1 MKNLRLSTLTCCL
14 GALIL
19 SACGGG
25 GSDSGPSSVSNASTA
40 DPAAV
45 VDISRHPASVSGAT
59 IPPETSINDS
69 AGAVWT
75 VKDGVVYRARS
86 KAGFTENVTLLLWY
100 AGKIYQQN
108 VNKLWWV
115 WQNNTWVASADPRPA
130 ASSTSSASSASSAS
144 STSGTSSGTTAASGT
159 STASSSTAAASAP
172 AAASSTSAAAAS
184 APTGMPFF
192 GVNEHYAYGGVY
204 SSIPLSTQAATMVDL
219 GLTGV
224 RQDVHGYDQIDTLA
238 NKVIPGLGP
247 NVTVMPLIDAYP
259 WDDPTLNG
267 QTPTESSAYTY
278 AYNMAAYAATKLKGV
293 PVVEF
298 GNEYDLDGH
307 NRTIANDGVNVS
319 DYDNTTWPIWRGA
332 LRGYYDGWRSVDTTG
347 QTKVIATA
355 SAGFLY
361 LGWYKGMLTGT
372 QPDGSTGHPKVKTDI
387 IQLHWYSDGL
397 DPENTWGKDGT
408 NYNVLK
414 ILHDAYN
421 LPIMFTEIGVN
432 FDYST
437 AQAQAYISKTIPE
450 LYAARSTYNVVG
462 FQWYELYD
470 DPTGAYGILTNGG
483 AKKDIYSTMKAA
495 VAASH

>member
-1 MKNLRLSTLTCCL
+1 MKNNRLVVISCYL
-14 GALIL
+14 GTLIL

-25 GSDSGPSSVSNASTA
+25 GSDGTPSSVVNSAT
-40 DPAAV
+40 DPLAV
-45 VDISRHPASVSGAT
+45 VDIAKHPASVSGT
-59 IPPETSINDS
+59 VIPPATSISDS
-69 AGAVWT
+69 SGAVWT
-75 VKDGVVYRARS
+75 VKSGVVYRANQ
-86 KAGFTENVTLLLWY
+86 KAGFSQDVIALLWY

-115 WQNNTWVASADPRPA
+115 WQNNTWAVSADPRPA
-130 ASSTSSASSASSAS
+130 ASTPASTPASTNAG
-144 STSGTSSGTTAASGT
+144 STSGSASGSTTTA
-159 STASSSTAAASAP
+159 
-172 AAASSTSAAAAS
+172 
-184 APTGMPFF
+184 MPFF

-204 SSIPLSTQAATMVDL
+204 SSTPLSTQASTMVDL
-219 GLTGV
+219 GLTGI

-238 NKVIPGLGP
+238 NKVIPGLGSS
-247 NVTVMPLIDAYP
+247 VTVMPLIDAYP
-259 WDDPTLNG
+259 WDDPSLNG
-267 QTPTESSAYTY
+267 KTPTEDSAYAY
-278 AYNMAAYAATKLKGV
+278 AYSMAAYAATKLKGV

-298 GNEYDLDGH
+298 GNEYDLDTH
-307 NRTIANDGVNVS
+307 NRKIANDGVNVS

-332 LRGYYDGWRSVDTTG
+332 LRGYYDGWRSVDTAG

-361 LGWYKGMLTGT
+361 LGWYKGMLTGV

-414 ILHDAYN
+414 IMHDTYN

-432 FDYST
+432 MDFST
-437 AQAQAYISKTIPE
+437 AQAQAYITKTVPE
-450 LYAARSTYNVVG
+450 LYAARSTYNVIG

-470 DPTGAYGILTNGG
+470 DPTGDYGILTNSG
-483 AKKDIYSTMKAA
+483 AKKAIYSTMKAA
-495 VAASH
+495 VAASK

>member
-1 MKNLRLSTLTCCL
+1 MKNFRSPVYILCL
-14 GALIL
+14 GILTL

-25 GSDSGPSSVSNASTA
+25 NSDGTPSSVANSATA
-40 DPAAV
+40 TDPVAV
-45 VDISRHPASVSGAT
+45 VDIARHPASVSGTT
-59 IPPETSINDS
+59 IPPASSINDS
-69 AGAVWT
+69 SGAVWT
-75 VKDGVVYRARS
+75 VKSGVVYRANA
-86 KAGFTENVTLLLWY
+86 KAGFTQDVNLLLWY
-100 AGKIYQQN
+100 GGKIYQRN
-108 VNKLWWV
+108 ANDLWWV
-115 WQNNTWVASADPRPA
+115 WKNNTWAVSADPRPA
-130 ASSTSSASSASSAS
+130 SAP
-144 STSGTSSGTTAASGT
+144 ASG
-159 STASSSTAAASAP
+159 ASPASAP
-172 AAASSTSAAAAS
+172 AVASSTSAAS
-184 APTGMPFF
+184 SDTGTTTMPFF

-219 GLTGV
+219 GLTGI

-238 NKVIPGLGP
+238 DKVIPGLGP

-267 QTPTESSAYTY
+267 KTPTEASAYTY

-298 GNEYDLDGH
+298 GNEYDLDNH

-319 DYDNTTWPIWRGA
+319 DYDNSTWPIWRGA
-332 LRGYYDGWRSVDTTG
+332 LRGSYDGWRSVDTIG

-432 FDYST
+432 FDFST

-450 LYAARSTYNVVG
+450 LYAARDTYNVIG

-470 DPTGAYGILTNGG
+470 DPTGAYGILTNSG
-483 AKKDIYSTMKAA
+483 AKKAIYSTMKAA

>member
-1 MKNLRLSTLTCCL
+1 MKNLRTSAYAYCL

-25 GSDSGPSSVSNASTA
+25 SDNGGPSSVANSA
-40 DPAAV
+40 DPATV
-45 VDISRHPASVSGAT
+45 IDINRHPASVSGT
-59 IPPETSINDS
+59 VIPPATSLNDS
-69 AGAVWT
+69 SGAVWT
-75 VKDGVVYRARS
+75 VKSGVIYRANV
-86 KAGFTENVTLLLWY
+86 KAGFSQDVIALLWY

-115 WQNNTWVASADPRPA
+115 WQNNTWVVSADPRPA
-130 ASSTSSASSASSAS
+130 TSTGSSTGT
-144 STSGTSSGTTAASGT
+144 TSGTTTGSASGSTAAS
-159 STASSSTAAASAP
+159 SPASSSTAASAP
-172 AAASSTSAAAAS
+172 SSASSTTAAS
-184 APTGMPFF
+184 TGTSTSGAPGMPFF

-204 SSIPLSTQAATMVDL
+204 SQTPLSTQAATMVDL
-219 GLTGV
+219 GLTGI

-238 NKVIPGLGP
+238 EKVIPGLGSS
-247 NVTVMPLIDAYP
+247 VTVMPLIDAYP

-267 QTPTESSAYTY
+267 KTPTESSAYTY

-298 GNEYDLDGH
+298 GNEYDLDVH
-307 NRTIANDGVNVS
+307 NKRIANDGVNVS

-332 LRGYYDGWRSVDTTG
+332 LRGYYDGWRSVDTAG

-361 LGWYKGMLTGT
+361 LGWYKGMLTGV

-397 DPENTWGKDGT
+397 DPQNTWGKDGT

-432 FDYST
+432 FDFT
-437 AQAQAYISKTIPE
+437 TQQAQAYITKTIPE
-450 LYAARSTYNVVG
+450 LYAARNTYGVVG

-470 DPTGAYGILTNGG
+470 DPTGDYGILTNSGQ
-483 AKKDIYSTMKAA
+483 KKAIYATMKAA
-495 VAASH
+495 VQASH